1 MLGRIRKAFALQ
13 RDDALIALAGERL
26 IEGEGEITLAE
37 HVAKARLLV
46 QHREPVRV
54 VAYIAPQRAC
64 LIIAHQQVDHAA
76 LRLRLKRE
84 LPSGFLQRRSQTRG
98 VRQRLRKKDGQQ
110 RRTEERRV
118 GKEGVGRGRSR
129 RSPDNSKTQNS
140 KREKQDKSDN

>member
-84 LPSGFLQRRSQTRG
+84 QNGRASCR
-98 VRQRLRKKDGQQ
+98 
-110 RRTEERRV
+110 ERV
-118 GKEGVGRGRSR
+118 WQYV
-129 RSPDNSKTQNS
+129 
-140 KREKQDKSDN
+140 

>member
-64 LIIAHQQVDHAA
+64 LIIAHQQRSEEHTSELQSLMRISYAV
-76 LRLRLKRE
+76 LCLK
-84 LPSGFLQRRSQTRG
+84 
-98 VRQRLRKKDGQQ
+98 KK
-110 RRTEERRV
+110 
-118 GKEGVGRGRSR
+118 KKNSR
-129 RSPDNSKTQNS
+129 
-140 KREKQDKSDN
+140 